1 MAPEVLEA
9 GEAGAYTYKADS
21 TYLFCFT
28 RCASDRDLRSTLFK
42 VYSFG
47 IILYEMVTLLRP
59 YEDVPHYLV
68 DQKVVRGERPRVPN
82 DLESCYQPFISL
94 FNSCTELAPDDR
106 PTIREL
112 KDILISSL

>member
-21 TYLFCFT
+21 TNLFILLAVLPMETYALPFQ
-28 RCASDRDLRSTLFK
+28 